1 MAGIKA
7 YGTYVPFH
15 RLTKATVAAAYG
27 GFAKRGEKAV
37 AYYDEDSLTMAVAAS
52 MEAMT
57 KLDPKTLKAVSF
69 ATTTSPYK
77 EKLCATQ
84 IAACVDAATN
94 IRTMDFT
101 NSLRACA
108 DAMLAANDSGLD
120 TLIATGDCR
129 LGACDGQY
137 ENDLG
142 DGAAAFV
149 FGTEDVLA
157 ELTAFITVSKDIHDM
172 WRSDDDCYVRFWD
185 VRYANS
191 THYEPMVKQAVKE
204 LLTKTGLSAADI
216 TTIVN
221 YAHEDRHRTAVAA
234 RMGFAPEQI
243 PAGLYG
249 EIGNTGCAAAPM
261 LLCSVLDNAKAGDK
275 ILYVSY
281 ADGCTAMLFTVTDK
295 ITSGRPVGTVAEKIA
310 NKNNDL
316 PYGKYLKW
324 KDFLDCEPQRRPD
337 QERSSLPDYYRNYQK
352 NNAMYGSRCTCCGTP
367 QFPPQRV
374 CANCH
379 SVDKMEPYR
388 FIGKKA
394 SVRTYTLDGQS
405 ISKDPPNYLVVVDF
419 EGGGKMMT
427 YMVDCKAEDVCV
439 GMEVELSFR
448 KLFTAGGV
456 HTYFWKVVPAAKKE
470 GN

>member
-1 MAGIKA
+1 MYGIQS
-7 YGTYVPFH
+7 YGTYVPFY
-15 RLTKATVAAAYG
+15 RLKKSTVAAAYG

-52 MEAMT
+52 MEAAYGKNLESVM
-57 KLDPKTLKAVSF
+57 F
-69 ATTTSPYK
+69 ATTTAPYK
-77 EKLCATQ
+77 EKLSATQ
-84 IAACVDAATN
+84 IAACLNAPKQ
-94 IRTMDFT
+94 IRTMDFAG
-101 NSLRACA
+101 SLRCA
-108 DAMLAANDSGLD
+108 SDAMLAAKDSGLT
-120 TLIATGDCR
+120 TLVATGDCR

-142 DGAAAFV
+142 DGAAAYLL
-149 FGTEDVLA
+149 GSDDVIA
-157 ELTAFITVSKDIHDM
+157 EIVDSVSLSMDIHDM
-172 WRSDDDCYVRFWD
+172 WRNDEDRYVRFWD
-185 VRYANS
+185 VRFANS

-204 LLTKTGLSAADI
+204 LLAKTGLTAADI
-216 TTIVN
+216 TYIVN

-234 RMGFAPEQI
+234 KLGFTPEQI
-243 PAGLYG
+243 PMGLYG
-249 EIGNTGCAAAPM
+249 EIGNTGAAAAPM
-261 LLCSVLDNAKAGDK
+261 LLNSVLDTAKAGDK

-281 ADGCTAMLFTVTDK
+281 GDGCTAILLQVTENIEK
-295 ITSGRPVGTVAEKIA
+295 GRPAQTVAQKIA
-310 NKNNDL
+310 HKDSDL

-337 QERSSLPDYYRNYQK
+337 QERSSLPDLFRNYQK
-352 NNAMYGSRCTCCGTP
+352 NNAMFGTVCKCCGTP

-374 CANCH
+374 CAKCH
-379 SVDKMEPYR
+379 AVDEMEPYC

-394 SVRTYTLDGQS
+394 TVRTYTLDGQS

-419 EGGGKMMT
+419 QGGGKMMT
-427 YMVDCKAEDVCV
+427 YMVDCKADEVHV

-456 HTYFWKVVPAAKKE
+456 HTYFWKVIPAKE

>member
-27 GFAKRGEKAV
+27 GFAKKGEKAV
-37 AYYDEDSLTMAVAAS
+37 AYYDEDSLTMAVAAA
-52 MEAMT
+52 MEAT
-57 KLDPKTLKAVSF
+57 EKLDTKALQAVSF
-69 ATTTSPYK
+69 ATTTAPYK

-84 IAACVDAATN
+84 IAACVDAGTN
-94 IRTMDFT
+94 IRTADFSG
-101 NSLRACA
+101 SLRACA
-108 DAMLAANDSGLD
+108 DAMLAASDSGLD

-149 FGTEDVLA
+149 FGKEDVLA
-157 ELTAFITVSKDIHDM
+157 ELVDSVTVSKDIHDM
-172 WRSDDDCYVRFWD
+172 WRNDEDRYVRFWD

-191 THYEPMVKQAVKE
+191 THYEPMVKDAVKQ
-204 LLTKTGLSAADI
+204 LLAKTGLTTADI

-221 YAHEDRHRTAVAA
+221 YAHEDRHRTAIAA
-234 RMGFAPEQI
+234 KLGFTPEQI
-243 PAGLYG
+243 PMGLYG
-249 EIGNTGCAAAPM
+249 EIGNTGAAAAPM
-261 LLCSVLDNAKAGDK
+261 LLASVLDTANPGDK

-281 ADGCTAMLFTVTDK
+281 GDGCTAMLFTVTDK
-295 ITSGRPVGTVAEKIA
+295 ITSNHPTGTVAQKIA
-310 NKNNDL
+310 NKNSDL

-337 QERSSLPDYYRNYQK
+337 QERSSLPDYYRNYAK
-352 NNAMYGSRCTCCGTP
+352 NNSMYGSRCTHCGTP

-374 CANCH
+374 CVNCH
-379 SVDKMEPYR
+379 HVDEMEPYR

-394 SVRTYTLDGQS
+394 TVRTFTLDGQS

-419 EGGGKMMT
+419 EGGGKVMT
-427 YMVDCKAEDVCV
+427 YMVDCKAEDVHV

-456 HTYFWKVVPAAKKE
+456 HTYFWKVVPVSAKE